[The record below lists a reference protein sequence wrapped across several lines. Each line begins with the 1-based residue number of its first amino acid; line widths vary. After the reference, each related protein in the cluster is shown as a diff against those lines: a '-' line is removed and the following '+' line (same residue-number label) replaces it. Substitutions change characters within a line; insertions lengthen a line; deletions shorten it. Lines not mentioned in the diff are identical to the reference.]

1 MDAVPAGKGDA
12 RTKPMPSSQAAE
24 VAPLAL
30 TYVSAPDKVDSN
42 LVILLHGLGDTE
54 APFVQLG
61 SQLQRNLPQTAILVV
76 RGGHAVPFMDGQSWG
91 YWDVWDGYGQGARV
105 VYRSLSLLSDRRR
118 GDTPQSV

>member
-1 MDAVPAGKGDA
+1 
-12 RTKPMPSSQAAE
+12 MPSSQAAE

-105 VYRSLSLLSDRRR
+105 VYRSLSLI
-118 GDTPQSV
+118 